1 MTNLVDIDQYCK
13 LLSEITKLDYIQVK
27 RVVVLYLS
35 SVSVGII
42 SFERASEAIEEE
54 LTDLMK
60 NRQNKKRRFMLNTA
74 S

>member
-60 NRQNKKRRFMLNTA
+60 NRKKQKRRFMLNTA